1 MAGLFFTCRYAV
13 FVLNLSTPKPIKQME
28 ENRSLLD
35 MGVDSAAQNNLMETS
50 RWSKLMAI
58 LTLVAIGLSL
68 LMMSFAWNYI
78 VDSIT
83 VGQPEGLEVI
93 VIVTIV
99 ITIAIMVVLMSFLLK
114 AANRIKAG
122 IQNRDQVLFNNGLGN
137 LKNFFVMYGVLAV
150 LGMVFTLLGL
160 VAS

>member
-1 MAGLFFTCRYAV
+1 
-13 FVLNLSTPKPIKQME
+13 ME

-58 LTLVAIGLSL
+58 LILVAIGLSVL
-68 LMMSFAWNYI
+68 IMAIAWNSMTAI
-78 VDSIT
+78 MHWGSESQGAGAIMAVMM
-83 VGQPEGLEVI
+83 VI
-93 VIVTIV
+93 VIAIV
-99 ITIAIMVVLMSFLLK
+99 AVLMSFLIK
-114 AANRIKAG
+114 GANRIKAG

-160 VAS
+160 TAR

>member
-1 MAGLFFTCRYAV
+1 
-13 FVLNLSTPKPIKQME
+13 ME

-35 MGVDSAAQNNLMETS
+35 MGVDASAQNNLMETS

-58 LTLVAIGLSL
+58 LILVAIGLSV
-68 LMMSFAWNYI
+68 LMMAFAWNYI
-78 VDSIT
+78 VDSVT
-83 VGQPEGLEVI
+83 AGQPEGLEVFA
-93 VIVTIV
+93 IVTV
-99 ITIAIMVVLMSFLLK
+99 AVTIAIVAVLMSFLIK
-114 AANRIKAG
+114 GANRIKAG

-137 LKNFFVMYGVLAV
+137 LKNFFVMYGVIAV

>member
-1 MAGLFFTCRYAV
+1 
-13 FVLNLSTPKPIKQME
+13 ME

-35 MGVDSAAQNNLMETS
+35 MGVDASAQNNLIETS

-58 LTLVAIGLSL
+58 LILVAMGLSV
-68 LMMSFAWNYI
+68 LMLVFAWNSMAEIMMWGPDAQGAGAI
-78 VDSIT
+78 VAVMLI
-83 VGQPEGLEVI
+83 I
-93 VIVTIV
+93 VIAIV
-99 ITIAIMVVLMSFLLK
+99 AVLMSFLIK
-114 AANRIKAG
+114 GANRIRAG

>member
-1 MAGLFFTCRYAV
+1 
-13 FVLNLSTPKPIKQME
+13 ME

>member
-1 MAGLFFTCRYAV
+1 
-13 FVLNLSTPKPIKQME
+13 ME

-35 MGVDSAAQNNLMETS
+35 MGVDASAQNNLMETS

-58 LTLVAIGLSL
+58 LILVAMGLSV
-68 LMMSFAWNYI
+68 LMLVFAWNSMAEIMMWGPDAQSAGAI
-78 VDSIT
+78 VA
-83 VGQPEGLEVI
+83 VI
-93 VIVTIV
+93 LIIV
-99 ITIAIMVVLMSFLLK
+99 IAIMAVLMSFLIK
-114 AANRIKAG
+114 GANRIRAG